1 MLQNQWGLTPGGI
14 VNEHLS
20 FYCSEDLC
28 ALDVLAVREIIEYA
42 GVTRVPMMPESV
54 RGIINLRGTI
64 LPVID
69 LHARLGR
76 PPATASRKSCI
87 LVVETAPGQACGL
100 MVDAVNTVHTTDPA
114 TVEPAPPYG
123 GSLPNGLVAGM
134 TRTAVGGIQRYVA
147 LLNLAELFDI
157 DNMEVVS

>member
-1 MLQNQWGLTPGGI
+1 

-20 FYCSEDLC
+20 FYSGDDLC

-42 GVTRVPMMPESV
+42 GVTRVPMMPDSV
-54 RGIINLRGTI
+54 RGIINLRGTV

-76 PPATASRKSCI
+76 TPASASRKSCI
-87 LVVETAPGQACGL
+87 LVVETASGEVCGL
-100 MVDAVNTVHTTDPA
+100 LVDAVNTVLRTDPDA
-114 TVEPAPPYG
+114 VEPAPPFG
-123 GSLPNGLVAGM
+123 GRLPAALVAGM
-134 TRTAVGGIQRYVA
+134 TRIATAGKERYVT

-157 DNMEVVS
+157 DNMEAVS